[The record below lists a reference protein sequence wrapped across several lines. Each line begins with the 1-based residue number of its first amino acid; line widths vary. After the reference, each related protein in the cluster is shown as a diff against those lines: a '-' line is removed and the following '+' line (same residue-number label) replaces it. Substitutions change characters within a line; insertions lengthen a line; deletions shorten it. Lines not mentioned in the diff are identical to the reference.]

1 MRIKM
6 TRKGETLRLTAET
19 VGIVLG
25 MIAGGTVSILLGGL
39 IIHWIL
45 VAINLSQ
52 LTYWQIVGLLVIWEM
67 IKPRNSSS

>member
-25 MIAGGTVSILLGGL
+25 MIAGGIVSILLGGL

-45 VAINLSQ
+45 ATVNLGQ
-52 LTYWQIVGLLVIWEM
+52 LTYGQVVGLLAIWE
-67 IKPRNSSS
+67 IVKPRSSSS